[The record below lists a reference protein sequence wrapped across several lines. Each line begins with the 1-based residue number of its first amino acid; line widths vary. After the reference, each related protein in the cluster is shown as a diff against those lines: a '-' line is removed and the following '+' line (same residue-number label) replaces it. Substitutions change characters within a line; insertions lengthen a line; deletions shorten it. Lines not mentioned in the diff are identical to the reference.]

1 MLDFVLLVL
10 FLILVFRIVASG
22 LQKQPGAAAGA
33 SAAMSGDHGNVH
45 VITSVKEWE
54 EKLEEGVKEN
64 KVIVVDFTAT
74 WCGPCRHMSPVFESL
89 SKKHTD
95 LIFVKVDVDQLQ
107 EVAAQWDVQAMPTFI
122 FIKDKKVVHKIVGA
136 NKDELEKK
144 AGFFSASTHT

>member
-1 MLDFVLLVL
+1 MLDLVLLVL
-10 FLILVFRIVASG
+10 FLIFVFRIVASG
-22 LQKQPGAAAGA
+22 LQKGGAAG
-33 SAAMSGDHGNVH
+33 AMSGDHGNVH
-45 VITSVKEWE
+45 VIHTAQEWE
-54 EKLEEGVKEN
+54 AKLEEGAKDK

-74 WCGPCRHMSPVFESL
+74 WCGPCRHMAPIFAEL

-122 FIKDKKVVHKIVGA
+122 FIKDKKLVHKIVGA

-144 AGFFSASTHT
+144 SVFFSASTHT